1 MKTFIPILNWLP
13 DYKSEYLKD
22 DFIAG
27 VTVAVLLIPQGMAYA
42 LIAGLPPIYGLY
54 AALTPQI
61 IYAFLGTS
69 RQLAVGPVA
78 MDSLLVA
85 AGLGALSIVDS
96 NQYIQMAILLALTIG
111 AIQFLLGLLKMGF
124 IVNFLSKPVISGFT
138 SAAAIIICLN
148 QLRHIL
154 GISISQSNK
163 IHVFTSA
170 LMQSETPINLHS
182 LIIGIVSIILLILI
196 KGWSSKIPSAL
207 VIVVIGICWVT
218 FTHQIQPSVAIVGN
232 IPDGLPNFSFP
243 PLKWEI
249 IKELIPISLTIALV
263 AFMEAISIAKSIQ
276 EKHKTYEINPNQEL
290 LALGASNMIGSFFQS
305 YPTTGG
311 FSRTAV
317 NNEAGAKTGV
327 AALISALI
335 VAIILTFFTDWFY
348 YLPKSV
354 LGAIII
360 VAVIKLI
367 DYKYAIRLYKIRK
380 DEFLVLLITFI
391 ATLFIGITEGIL
403 FGIIFS
409 FLLLIYRT
417 SKPHYAFLGRIGSTN
432 YFKNIKRFPDEV
444 VLRDDLIILRF
455 DAQLFFGNI
464 HFFKKLVFDSLN
476 KNPRKVKGFIIN
488 ARSMNYIDSTA
499 IEQLIDII
507 EKIQEKGIR
516 VMLVGATGPTRDSVI
531 KSKLINVVKKGNLF
545 ITSGDAT
552 DSFDKVCKKSS
563 IQKKLSRQTN

>member
-207 VIVVIGICWVT
+207 VIVVIWICWVT

-409 FLLLIYRT
+409 FLLLVYRT

>member
-13 DYKSEYLKD
+13 DYKFEYLKD

-138 SAAAIIICLN
+138 SAAAIIICIN
-148 QLRHIL
+148 QLKHIL

-163 IHVFTSA
+163 IHIFTSA

-207 VIVVIGICWVT
+207 VVVVIGICWVT

-367 DYKYAIRLYKIRK
+367 NYKYAIRLYKIRK
-380 DEFLVLLITFI
+380 DEFLVLLFTFI

-476 KNPRKVKGFIIN
+476 KNPKKVKGFIIN

>member
-27 VTVAVLLIPQGMAYA
+27 LTVAVLLIPQGMAYA

-138 SAAAIIICLN
+138 SAAAIIICIN
-148 QLRHIL
+148 QLKHVL

-163 IHVFTSA
+163 IHIFTSA

-232 IPDGLPNFSFP
+232 IPDGLPNFYFP

-290 LALGASNMIGSFFQS
+290 LALGVSNMIGSFFQS

-380 DEFLVLLITFI
+380 DEFLVLLFTFI

-444 VLRDDLIILRF
+444 VMRDDLIILRF

-464 HFFKKLVFDSLN
+464 HFFKKLVFDALN

-552 DSFDKVCKKSS
+552 DSFDKVCKKST